1 MWSSILW
8 GLFYNL
14 FKEQRNNLST
24 MQNNNSTLG
33 IKLKEKKPKYNDKKN
48 GRNKKRSLFKRL

>member
-14 FKEQRNNLST
+14 FKKQRNNLST

>member
-14 FKEQRNNLST
+14 FKKQRNNLST

-33 IKLKEKKPKYNDKKN
+33 IKLKEKKPNYNDKKN